1 MKSPEGHTLNNLFRH
16 RPEVNL
22 IALDAPNPH
31 TAPPISLAA
40 HSITGFIKKGNNRV
54 P

>member
-1 MKSPEGHTLNNLFRH
+1 MKSPEGQTLNNLVIH
-16 RPEVNL
+16 GQEVNL
-22 IALDAPNPH
+22 IALYAPNSYTVTPV
-31 TAPPISLAA
+31 SQVA